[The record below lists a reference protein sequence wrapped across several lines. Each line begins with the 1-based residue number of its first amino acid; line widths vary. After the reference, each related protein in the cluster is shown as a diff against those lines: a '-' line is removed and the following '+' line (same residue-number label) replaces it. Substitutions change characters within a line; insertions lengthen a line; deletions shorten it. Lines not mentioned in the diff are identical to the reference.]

1 MHIQEIFDRDQLTFS
16 FEFFPPKDEDS
27 AQFNAMVEDLASLD
41 PSFVSVTYGAGGKAR
56 RKTHETVVR
65 LKHDNK
71 LEPVAH
77 LTLVC
82 HSAEEIRE
90 ILTNY
95 AMESIGNLMILGGDP
110 PRDMPNHDRGTDAF
124 RYAADLVRYVKEF
137 NESGIHPH
145 KRGFGIGVAG
155 FPEGHPGTPNRL
167 KEMQHLKAKVEAG
180 ADYVCTQLFFDNA
193 GFYDFRDRCELE
205 GITVP
210 IVAGIMPVVSKAN
223 MERMAELSGGT
234 RYPAKLLKAIR
245 ACSTNAEVKEV
256 GTHWAIEQC
265 RDLLKNN
272 VAGIHFYTLNQSDA
286 SRVVMRH
293 LGIHARG

>member
-1 MHIQEIFDRDQLTFS
+1 MHIQEIFDRDRLTFS

-27 AQFNAMVEDLASLD
+27 AQFNAMVEDLSTLD

-65 LKHDNK
+65 LKQDNK

-82 HSAEEIRE
+82 HSADEVRE

-110 PRDMPNHDRGTDAF
+110 PRDMPNHDRSKDAF
-124 RYAADLVRYVKEF
+124 RFAAQLVGFVKNF
-137 NESGIHPH
+137 NETGVHPH
-145 KRGFGIGVAG
+145 KNGFGIGVAG

-167 KEMQHLKAKVEAG
+167 KEMQYLKAKVDAG

-193 GFYDFRDRCELE
+193 EFYDFCERCELD
-205 GITVP
+205 GIKVP
-210 IVAGIMPVVSKAN
+210 IVAGIMPVVSKGN

-245 ACSTNAEVKEV
+245 ACANNTEVKEV
-256 GTHWAIEQC
+256 GIQWAIEQC
-265 RDLLKNN
+265 RDLLKNG

-286 SRVVMRH
+286 TRVVMRR
-293 LGIHARG
+293 LGIHSR